1 MDGKNEKKIKEYME
15 NLEYNGNISY
25 NEAYNRLSPIA
36 LEFEEGKSRTSLMQ
50 VYYSKYGWA
59 GATNGYMMAFLPTEE
74 HEATFGV
81 QSTVDAHKTDELKI
95 SEEGIEIICNHKNDK
110 SGVVEPFDLEL
121 SSPPDYFAILPK
133 LSDCA
138 QGNPFR
144 AIKGDFAHKLGDCL
158 SNDGY
163 IKFIPEYAPKCSEK
177 ILILGRSGFG
187 VLSTTQDE
195 DIKTREATS

>member
-1 MDGKNEKKIKEYME
+1 MEEKNERKIKEYME
-15 NLEYNGNISY
+15 DLEYKDNISY

-36 LEFEEGKSRTSLMQ
+36 LEFEEGESRTSLMQ
-50 VYYSKYGWA
+50 IYYSKHGWA
-59 GATNGYMMAFLPTEE
+59 GATNGYMMAFLPTKKHEE
-74 HEATFGV
+74 SFGV

-95 SEEGIEIICNHKNDK
+95 SKEGIEIVCNHKNDK

-133 LSDCA
+133 LSNCK
-138 QGNPFR
+138 QGNSFT

-177 ILILGRSGFG
+177 ILILGQTGFG
-187 VLSTTQDE
+187 VLSTTPKDE
-195 DIKTREATS
+195 DIEK